1 MLLMD
6 LLTQFLKNM
15 NTVKSGKKHFNKNL
29 IWVKKKKNIFN
40 EVTLAGYMKNSLK
53 MVMKRLEIIAT

>member
-40 EVTLAGYMKNSLK
+40 EVKLAGYMKNSLK
-53 MVMKRLEIIAT
+53 MIMKG